1 MGFYRSKQSGKL
13 GLSFLCVCTFRKDEG
28 LDEAVK
34 MQLWAC
40 HCAVCQAH
48 DPLAPLLRSN
58 SGKGSLVVD
67 FSPLR
72 SELSRWWI
80 SEARSSHVKARC
92 ERFPSSV
99 CGSSMRQATWQVDVV
114 WGWSAAWRCW
124 GGDEPDSSQWD
135 HFCQG
140 KRKVLAVLITAAQ
153 HLCPHP
159 PHWQALPW
167 LLVMKLNLVN
177 KTKIKGLV

>member
-13 GLSFLCVCTFRKDEG
+13 GLSFLCICTFRKDEG

-48 DPLAPLLRSN
+48 DPLAPLLCSN

-67 FSPLR
+67 FSPAGVSYPDDEFLR
-72 SELSRWWI
+72 HAWVTWKPDVNIFQAVCVGLAYARLRGKWTWSEVGLQRGGAG
-80 SEARSSHVKARC
+80 EARS
-92 ERFPSSV
+92 PS
-99 CGSSMRQATWQVDVV
+99 
-114 WGWSAAWRCW
+114 
-124 GGDEPDSSQWD
+124 SSQWD

-140 KRKVLAVLITAAQ
+140 KRRMLAVLVTAAQ

-159 PHWQALPW
+159 LHWQTLPR
-167 LLVMKLNLVN
+167 LFVMNLVN
-177 KTKIKGLV
+177 RTKIKGLI